1 MKINKDSIVLKIIFY
16 TNIAIISSS
25 VVVAFIITFITFQD
39 MEARLLNT
47 AKEKVFILEKAHM
60 NYMFN
65 MRGDI
70 TQILLKKKNLYEDSV
85 EIDYEVLSK
94 ILKSDLMKNDFRKY
108 YQVEIGL
115 FDKAGRILGCSGK
128 NGLFDKRSFLP
139 NDRIKEIVRDKKYYT
154 VKFENELYSRIIL
167 PHSIFKNE
175 ENNGYII
182 LSNTDY
188 LYGDFKKKPKE

>member
-16 TNIAIISSS
+16 TNIDIISYS

-70 TQILLKKKNLYEDSV
+70 TQILLKKK
-85 EIDYEVLSK
+85 K
-94 ILKSDLMKNDFRKY
+94 M
-108 YQVEIGL
+108 
-115 FDKAGRILGCSGK
+115 
-128 NGLFDKRSFLP
+128 LP
-139 NDRIKEIVRDKKYYT
+139 FIIVKM
-154 VKFENELYSRIIL
+154 L
-167 PHSIFKNE
+167 
-175 ENNGYII
+175 
-182 LSNTDY
+182 
-188 LYGDFKKKPKE
+188 